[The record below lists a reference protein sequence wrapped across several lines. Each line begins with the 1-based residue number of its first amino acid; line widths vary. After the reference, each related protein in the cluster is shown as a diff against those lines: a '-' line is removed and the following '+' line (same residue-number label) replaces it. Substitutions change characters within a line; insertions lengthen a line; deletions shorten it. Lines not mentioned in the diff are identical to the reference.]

1 MLLQRGRHS
10 SGQMGKDEF
19 YMAVII
25 DGKAVSAKVRGE
37 VAEETARLK
46 EKGIVPGLAVI
57 IVGNDPA
64 SRVYVNNKK
73 KACAQVRIYSE
84 EFALPEDTTQDELL
98 ALVASLNG
106 RSDINGI
113 LCQLP
118 LPAHIEDKAVIE
130 AISPLKDV
138 DAFHAANV
146 GHIMI
151 GDYTFLPCTPAGVME
166 LLHAAGVS
174 VAGKSCVVVGRS
186 NIVGKPMAML
196 LLHENGTVTICH
208 SRTENLK
215 EVCARADIL
224 VAAVGRAKFITA
236 DMVKPGA
243 AVIDVGMNRDE
254 NGKLCGDVDFDEVS
268 KVAGYITPVPGGVGP
283 MTISML
289 LKNTVRAAELQNA
302 LLI

>member
-1 MLLQRGRHS
+1 MSVH
-10 SGQMGKDEF
+10 
-19 YMAVII
+19 MAVII
-25 DGKAVSAKVRGE
+25 DGKAVSAKVRSE

-73 KACAQVRIYSE
+73 KACAQAGIYSE

-208 SRTENLK
+208 SRTENLR

-224 VAAVGRAKFITA
+224 VAAVGKAKFITA
-236 DMVKPGA
+236 DMVKLGA

>member
-1 MLLQRGRHS
+1 
-10 SGQMGKDEF
+10 
-19 YMAVII
+19 MAVII

-73 KACAQVRIYSE
+73 KACAQVGIYSE